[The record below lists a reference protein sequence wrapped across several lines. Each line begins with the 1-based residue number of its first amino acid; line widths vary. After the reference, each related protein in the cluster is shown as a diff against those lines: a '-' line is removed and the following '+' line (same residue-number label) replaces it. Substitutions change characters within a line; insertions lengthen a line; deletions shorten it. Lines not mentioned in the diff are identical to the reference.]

1 MTRLTAKSWRRLS
14 VGRSSGAAVGA
25 LSPSAAS
32 VRAVG
37 ASVNPAALRAAR
49 ERAGLTQHQ
58 LARLVGVAGGERVSR
73 WELGTSEPRPEI
85 LARLAK
91 VLDVTALDLLDVA
104 EGADLRALRFAA
116 GLSPSDVAATAHLS
130 ERTYV
135 RWESGRW
142 TRLPDPVQ
150 VGALA
155 AALKVSKPMLL
166 DALERTR
173 DAR

>member
-1 MTRLTAKSWRRLS
+1 MRDSAPGPLVPSLRPE
-14 VGRSSGAAVGA
+14 AV
-25 LSPSAAS
+25 AS

-37 ASVNPAALRAAR
+37 AGVDPAALRAAR

-85 LARLAK
+85 LVRLAK
-91 VLDVTALDLLDVA
+91 VLNVKALDLLDV
-104 EGADLRALRFAA
+104 EGGVDLRALRFAA
-116 GLSPSDVAATAHLS
+116 GLSPGEVAASVHLS

-142 TRLPDPVQ
+142 ARLPDEPQ
-150 VGALA
+150 IAALA
-155 AALKVSKPMLL
+155 AVFKVGRKALLAAFDHS
-166 DALERTR
+166 R
-173 DAR
+173 DPR